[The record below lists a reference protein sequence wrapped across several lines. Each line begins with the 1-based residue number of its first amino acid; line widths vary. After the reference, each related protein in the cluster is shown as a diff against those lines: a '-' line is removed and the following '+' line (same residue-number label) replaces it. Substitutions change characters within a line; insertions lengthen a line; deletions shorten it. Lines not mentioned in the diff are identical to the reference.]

1 MKKVFTAMALSLAIT
16 LSFGLAA
23 CNKQPSKGGSA
34 NGGNGKFNELN
45 TTESVYGFSAASAG
59 MIISSMNAA
68 GTTAQTARA
77 VQNLRPIQTAQTS
90 QSVGLTSV
98 SHASAPRVSATNLCS
113 VAHVC
118 AVPVNSSAD
127 DAENAPVEETPDT
140 SETPDVSVPETP
152 ETSETPEK
160 PGEQPSDSPET
171 AELDRYMALVESLLS
186 DGGFDFSSQTSDRE
200 GYAEKTVIS
209 YKDMSGDAHDYVMY
223 FNQTLTK
230 SETDESDSEDES
242 DDEDEDESDG
252 ETEENYS
259 IKGVMV
265 IDGADYEIRGERKNE
280 SEEGESETE
289 TEFVVILGENRYIR
303 VEQSVETEDGE
314 SEQEYCYSVYENGKL
329 VERSEFSYE
338 TEENETELKMT
349 SFKDGKTQVLYF
361 EREIEKGEEVI
372 EIHVGDGKHGKGY
385 IVHIEKDENGD
396 NRYSFIPTD
405 FDD

>member
-23 CNKQPSKGGSA
+23 CNNQPSKGGSA
-34 NGGNGKFNELN
+34 NGGHGKFNELN

-90 QSVGLTSV
+90 QSVGLASV

-152 ETSETPEK
+152 ETPEK
-160 PGEQPSDSPET
+160 PGEQPSDRPET

-200 GYAEKTVIS
+200 EYAEKTVIS

-230 SETDESDSEDES
+230 SETDESD
-242 DDEDEDESDG
+242 G

-259 IKGVMV
+259 IKGVMI

-349 SFKDGKTQVLYF
+349 AFKHGKTQDLYY

>member
-23 CNKQPSKGGSA
+23 CNNQPSKGGSA

-68 GTTAQTARA
+68 GTTAQT
-77 VQNLRPIQTAQTS
+77 VQILQPAQIAQAS

-140 SETPDVSVPETP
+140 SETPDVSVPENP
-152 ETSETPEK
+152 DVSVPETPEK

-230 SETDESDSEDES
+230 SET
-242 DDEDEDESDG
+242 DESDG

>member
-68 GTTAQTARA
+68 GTTAQTAPA
-77 VQNLRPIQTAQTS
+77 VQNLRPVQTAQTS
-90 QSVGLTSV
+90 QSVGLASV

-152 ETSETPEK
+152 DVSVPETPEK
-160 PGEQPSDSPET
+160 PGEQPSGSPET

-230 SETDESDSEDES
+230 SET
-242 DDEDEDESDG
+242 DESDG

-361 EREIEKGEEVI
+361 EREIENGEEVI

>member
-16 LSFGLAA
+16 LSFSLAA
-23 CNKQPSKGGSA
+23 CNNQPSNGGSA

-68 GTTAQTARA
+68 GTTAQT
-77 VQNLRPIQTAQTS
+77 VQILQPAQIAQAS

-152 ETSETPEK
+152 ETPEK

-200 GYAEKTVIS
+200 EYAEKTVIS

-223 FNQTLTK
+223 FNQILTK
-230 SETDESDSEDES
+230 SET
-242 DDEDEDESDG
+242 DESDG

-372 EIHVGDGKHGKGY
+372 EIHVGDGKYGKGY

>member
-23 CNKQPSKGGSA
+23 CNNQPSKGGSA
-34 NGGNGKFNELN
+34 NGGHGKFNELN

-68 GTTAQTARA
+68 GTTAQT
-77 VQNLRPIQTAQTS
+77 VQILQPAQIAQAS
-90 QSVGLTSV
+90 RSVGLTSV
-98 SHASAPRVSATNLCS
+98 SHASAPRVSTTNLCS

-152 ETSETPEK
+152 ETPEK
-160 PGEQPSDSPET
+160 PGEQPSGSPET

-230 SETDESDSEDES
+230 SETDESDN
-242 DDEDEDESDG
+242 EDESDG

>member
-23 CNKQPSKGGSA
+23 CNNQPSKGGSA

-59 MIISSMNAA
+59 MIISSMNEA
-68 GTTAQTARA
+68 GTTAQT
-77 VQNLRPIQTAQTS
+77 VQIAQAS

-152 ETSETPEK
+152 ETPEK
-160 PGEQPSDSPET
+160 PGEQPSVSPET

-200 GYAEKTVIS
+200 EYAEKTVIS

-230 SETDESDSEDES
+230 SET
-242 DDEDEDESDG
+242 DESDG

>member
-1 MKKVFTAMALSLAIT
+1 MKKIFTAMALSLAIT

-23 CNKQPSKGGSA
+23 CNNQPSKGGSA

-59 MIISSMNAA
+59 MIISSMNEA

-113 VAHVC
+113 AAHVR

-152 ETSETPEK
+152 ETPEK

-200 GYAEKTVIS
+200 EYAEKTVIS

-230 SETDESDSEDES
+230 SET
-242 DDEDEDESDG
+242 DESDG

-329 VERSEFSYE
+329 VERSAFSYE

>member
-23 CNKQPSKGGSA
+23 CNNQPSKGGSA

-98 SHASAPRVSATNLCS
+98 SHASASRVSATNLCS
-113 VAHVC
+113 VAHIS
-118 AVPVNSSAD
+118 AVPVNSSEG

-140 SETPDVSVPETP
+140 SETPDVSVPETL
-152 ETSETPEK
+152 EK

-200 GYAEKTVIS
+200 EYAEKTVIS
-209 YKDMSGDAHDYVMY
+209 YKDMSGVAHDYVMY

-230 SETDESDSEDES
+230 SETDEDG
-242 DDEDEDESDG
+242 G

-289 TEFVVILGENRYIR
+289 TEFVVIFGENRYIR

-361 EREIEKGEEVI
+361 EREIENGEEVI

>member
-23 CNKQPSKGGSA
+23 CNNQPSKGGSA

-98 SHASAPRVSATNLCS
+98 SHASAPRVSTTNLCS

-152 ETSETPEK
+152 ETPETPEK

-230 SETDESDSEDES
+230 SETDESD
-242 DDEDEDESDG
+242 G

-303 VEQSVETEDGE
+303 VEQSVEAEDGE

-361 EREIEKGEEVI
+361 EREIENGEEVI

>member
-1 MKKVFTAMALSLAIT
+1 MALSLAIT

-23 CNKQPSKGGSA
+23 CNNHPSKGGSA

-59 MIISSMNAA
+59 MIISSMNEA
-68 GTTAQTARA
+68 GTTAQT
-77 VQNLRPIQTAQTS
+77 VQILQPAQIAQAS

-152 ETSETPEK
+152 ETPETPEK

-230 SETDESDSEDES
+230 SETDESD
-242 DDEDEDESDG
+242 G

-303 VEQSVETEDGE
+303 VEQSVEAEDGE

-361 EREIEKGEEVI
+361 EREIENGEEVI

>member
-1 MKKVFTAMALSLAIT
+1 MKKIFTAMALSLAIT

-77 VQNLRPIQTAQTS
+77 VQNLRPVQTAQTS

-98 SHASAPRVSATNLCS
+98 GHASAPRVSATNLCS
-113 VAHVC
+113 AAHVC

-152 ETSETPEK
+152 ETPEK

-200 GYAEKTVIS
+200 EYAEKTVIS

-230 SETDESDSEDES
+230 SET
-242 DDEDEDESDG
+242 DESDG

-349 SFKDGKTQVLYF
+349 SFKNGKTQVLYF

>member
-1 MKKVFTAMALSLAIT
+1 MALSLAIT

-23 CNKQPSKGGSA
+23 CNNQPSKGGSA

-77 VQNLRPIQTAQTS
+77 VQNLRPVQTAQTS

-98 SHASAPRVSATNLCS
+98 SHASAPHVSTTNLCS
-113 VAHVC
+113 AANVC

-140 SETPDVSVPETP
+140 SETPDGSVPETP
-152 ETSETPEK
+152 ETSEK

-200 GYAEKTVIS
+200 EYAEKTVIS
-209 YKDMSGDAHDYVMY
+209 YKDMSGVAHDYVMY
-223 FNQTLTK
+223 FNQILTK
-230 SETDESDSEDES
+230 SET
-242 DDEDEDESDG
+242 DESDG

-280 SEEGESETE
+280 SEEGETETE

-303 VEQSVETEDGE
+303 VEQSVETEEGE

-329 VERSEFSYE
+329 VERSAFSYE

>member
-23 CNKQPSKGGSA
+23 CNNQPSKGGSA

-59 MIISSMNAA
+59 MIISSMNEA
-68 GTTAQTARA
+68 GTTAQT
-77 VQNLRPIQTAQTS
+77 VQILQPAQIAQAS

-152 ETSETPEK
+152 ETPEK
-160 PGEQPSDSPET
+160 PGEQPSGSPET

-200 GYAEKTVIS
+200 EYAEKTVIS

-230 SETDESDSEDES
+230 SET
-242 DDEDEDESDG
+242 DESDG

>member
-23 CNKQPSKGGSA
+23 CNNQPSKGGSA

-59 MIISSMNAA
+59 MIISSMNEA

-77 VQNLRPIQTAQTS
+77 FQNLRPVQTAQTS

-113 VAHVC
+113 VTHVC

-152 ETSETPEK
+152 ETSDTPEK
-160 PGEQPSDSPET
+160 PGEQPSGSPET

-230 SETDESDSEDES
+230 SETDESD
-242 DDEDEDESDG
+242 G

-280 SEEGESETE
+280 FEEGESETE

>member
-23 CNKQPSKGGSA
+23 CNNQPSKGGSA

-59 MIISSMNAA
+59 MIISSMNEA
-68 GTTAQTARA
+68 GTTAQT
-77 VQNLRPIQTAQTS
+77 VQILQPAQIAQAS

-152 ETSETPEK
+152 ETPETPEK

-230 SETDESDSEDES
+230 SETDESD
-242 DDEDEDESDG
+242 G

-303 VEQSVETEDGE
+303 VEQSVEAEDGE

-361 EREIEKGEEVI
+361 EREIENGEEVI

-396 NRYSFIPTD
+396 NRYSFSPTD

>member
-23 CNKQPSKGGSA
+23 CNNQPSKGGSA

-59 MIISSMNAA
+59 MIISSMNEA

-98 SHASAPRVSATNLCS
+98 SHASAPRVSATNLS

-152 ETSETPEK
+152 ETPEK

-209 YKDMSGDAHDYVMY
+209 YKDMSGNAHDYVMY

-230 SETDESDSEDES
+230 SET
-242 DDEDEDESDG
+242 DESDG

>member
-23 CNKQPSKGGSA
+23 CNNQPSKGGSA

-77 VQNLRPIQTAQTS
+77 VQNLRPVQTAQTS

-113 VAHVC
+113 VANVC

-152 ETSETPEK
+152 ETPETPEK

-200 GYAEKTVIS
+200 EYAEKTVIS

-230 SETDESDSEDES
+230 SET
-242 DDEDEDESDG
+242 DESDG

>member
-1 MKKVFTAMALSLAIT
+1 MKKIFTAMALSLAIT

-23 CNKQPSKGGSA
+23 CNNQPSGGGSA

-77 VQNLRPIQTAQTS
+77 VRNSQPVQIAQTS
-90 QSVGLTSV
+90 QSV

-113 VAHVC
+113 AANVC

-152 ETSETPEK
+152 ETSEK

-200 GYAEKTVIS
+200 EYAEKTVIS
-209 YKDMSGDAHDYVMY
+209 YKDMSGVAHDYVMY

-230 SETDESDSEDES
+230 SETDESD
-242 DDEDEDESDG
+242 G

-259 IKGVMV
+259 VKGVMV

-280 SEEGESETE
+280 SEEGETETE

-303 VEQSVETEDGE
+303 VEQSVETEEGE

-329 VERSEFSYE
+329 VERSAFSYE

-372 EIHVGDGKHGKGY
+372 EIHVGDGKYGKGY

>member
-23 CNKQPSKGGSA
+23 CNNQPSKGGSA

-113 VAHVC
+113 VARVC

-152 ETSETPEK
+152 ETPEK

-200 GYAEKTVIS
+200 EYAEKTVIS

-223 FNQTLTK
+223 FNQILTK
-230 SETDESDSEDES
+230 SET
-242 DDEDEDESDG
+242 DESDG

-265 IDGADYEIRGERKNE
+265 IDGADYEICGERKNE

-329 VERSEFSYE
+329 VERSAFSYE

>member
-23 CNKQPSKGGSA
+23 CNNQPSKGGSA

-68 GTTAQTARA
+68 GTTAQT
-77 VQNLRPIQTAQTS
+77 VQILQPAQIAQAS

-98 SHASAPRVSATNLCS
+98 SHASAPRVSATNLGS

-152 ETSETPEK
+152 ETPETPEK
-160 PGEQPSDSPET
+160 PGEQPSGSPET

-200 GYAEKTVIS
+200 EYAEKTVIS

-230 SETDESDSEDES
+230 SET
-242 DDEDEDESDG
+242 DESDG

>member
-16 LSFGLAA
+16 LAFGLAA
-23 CNKQPSKGGSA
+23 CNNQPSKGGSA

-59 MIISSMNAA
+59 MIISSMNEA
-68 GTTAQTARA
+68 GTTAQT
-77 VQNLRPIQTAQTS
+77 VQILQPAQIAQAS

-152 ETSETPEK
+152 ETPETPEK

-230 SETDESDSEDES
+230 SETDESD
-242 DDEDEDESDG
+242 G

-303 VEQSVETEDGE
+303 VEQSVEAEDGE

-361 EREIEKGEEVI
+361 EREIENGEEVI

>member
-23 CNKQPSKGGSA
+23 CNNQPSKGGSA

-77 VQNLRPIQTAQTS
+77 VQNLRHIQTAQTS

-127 DAENAPVEETPDT
+127 DADNAPVEETPDT

-160 PGEQPSDSPET
+160 PGEQPSGSPET

-230 SETDESDSEDES
+230 SET
-242 DDEDEDESDG
+242 DESDG

>member
-34 NGGNGKFNELN
+34 NGGNGKINELN

-68 GTTAQTARA
+68 GTTAQT
-77 VQNLRPIQTAQTS
+77 VQILQPAQIAQAS

-98 SHASAPRVSATNLCS
+98 SHASAPRVSATNLGS

-200 GYAEKTVIS
+200 EYAEKTVIS

-230 SETDESDSEDES
+230 SET
-242 DDEDEDESDG
+242 DESDG

>member
-23 CNKQPSKGGSA
+23 CNNQPSKGGSA

-68 GTTAQTARA
+68 GTTAQT
-77 VQNLRPIQTAQTS
+77 VQILQPAQIAQAS
-90 QSVGLTSV
+90 HSVGLTSV

-152 ETSETPEK
+152 ETPETPEK

-230 SETDESDSEDES
+230 SET
-242 DDEDEDESDG
+242 DESDG

>member
-1 MKKVFTAMALSLAIT
+1 MLFRS
-16 LSFGLAA
+16 
-23 CNKQPSKGGSA
+23 
-34 NGGNGKFNELN
+34 
-45 TTESVYGFSAASAG
+45 
-59 MIISSMNAA
+59 
-68 GTTAQTARA
+68 
-77 VQNLRPIQTAQTS
+77 
-90 QSVGLTSV
+90 
-98 SHASAPRVSATNLCS
+98 
-113 VAHVC
+113 
-118 AVPVNSSAD
+118 
-127 DAENAPVEETPDT
+127 
-140 SETPDVSVPETP
+140 
-152 ETSETPEK
+152 
-160 PGEQPSDSPET
+160 
-171 AELDRYMALVESLLS
+171 
-186 DGGFDFSSQTSDRE
+186 
-200 GYAEKTVIS
+200 
-209 YKDMSGDAHDYVMY
+209 DMSGDAHDYVMY

-230 SETDESDSEDES
+230 SETDESDGEDEDES
-242 DDEDEDESDG
+242 DAEDESDG

-385 IVHIEKDENGD
+385 IVQIGRASCRE
-396 NRYSFIPTD
+396 RV
-405 FDD
+405 

>member
-1 MKKVFTAMALSLAIT
+1 MALSLAIT

-23 CNKQPSKGGSA
+23 CNNQPSKGGSA

-59 MIISSMNAA
+59 MIISSMNEA
-68 GTTAQTARA
+68 GTTAQT
-77 VQNLRPIQTAQTS
+77 VQILQPAQIAQAS

-113 VAHVC
+113 AAHVC
-118 AVPVNSSAD
+118 TVPVNSSEG

-152 ETSETPEK
+152 ETPETPEK
-160 PGEQPSDSPET
+160 PGEQPSVSPET

-230 SETDESDSEDES
+230 SETDESD
-242 DDEDEDESDG
+242 G

-280 SEEGESETE
+280 SEEGESESE
-289 TEFVVILGENRYIR
+289 TEFVVILDENRYIR

-329 VERSEFSYE
+329 VERSAFSYE

-361 EREIEKGEEVI
+361 EREIENGEEVI

>member
-23 CNKQPSKGGSA
+23 CNNQPSKGGSA

-68 GTTAQTARA
+68 GTT
-77 VQNLRPIQTAQTS
+77 
-90 QSVGLTSV
+90 V

-140 SETPDVSVPETP
+140 SETPDVSVPENP
-152 ETSETPEK
+152 DVSVPETPEK

-200 GYAEKTVIS
+200 EYAEKTVIT
-209 YKDMSGDAHDYVMY
+209 YRDMSGDAHGYVMY

-230 SETDESDSEDES
+230 SET
-242 DDEDEDESDG
+242 DESDG

-385 IVHIEKDENGD
+385 IVHIEKNENGD

>member
-23 CNKQPSKGGSA
+23 CNNQPSKGGSA

-59 MIISSMNAA
+59 MIISSMNEA

-77 VQNLRPIQTAQTS
+77 VQNLRPVQTAQTS

-152 ETSETPEK
+152 EIPETPEK

-186 DGGFDFSSQTSDRE
+186 DGGFDFNSQTSDRE
-200 GYAEKTVIS
+200 EYAEKTVIS

-230 SETDESDSEDES
+230 SET
-242 DDEDEDESDG
+242 DESDG

-289 TEFVVILGENRYIR
+289 TEFVVILGENRYIC

>member
-23 CNKQPSKGGSA
+23 CNNQPSKGGSA

-68 GTTAQTARA
+68 GTTAQTG
-77 VQNLRPIQTAQTS
+77 QILQPAQIAQAS

-140 SETPDVSVPETP
+140 SEPPDVSVPENP
-152 ETSETPEK
+152 DVSVPETPEK

-230 SETDESDSEDES
+230 SETDESD
-242 DDEDEDESDG
+242 G

-303 VEQSVETEDGE
+303 VEQSVETEEGE

>member
-23 CNKQPSKGGSA
+23 CNNQPSKGGSA

-68 GTTAQTARA
+68 GTTAQTA
-77 VQNLRPIQTAQTS
+77 QILQPAQIAQAS
-90 QSVGLTSV
+90 QSVGLTAV

-113 VAHVC
+113 AAHVC

-152 ETSETPEK
+152 ETPETPEK
-160 PGEQPSDSPET
+160 PGEQPSGSPET

-209 YKDMSGDAHDYVMY
+209 YKDMSGNAHDYVMY

-230 SETDESDSEDES
+230 SET
-242 DDEDEDESDG
+242 DESDG

-289 TEFVVILGENRYIR
+289 TEFVVILSENRYIR

>member
-23 CNKQPSKGGSA
+23 CNNQPSKGGSA

-68 GTTAQTARA
+68 GTTAQT
-77 VQNLRPIQTAQTS
+77 VQIAQAS

-98 SHASAPRVSATNLCS
+98 SHASAPRVSATNLGS

-152 ETSETPEK
+152 EKPEK
-160 PGEQPSDSPET
+160 PGEQPSVSPET

-230 SETDESDSEDES
+230 SET
-242 DDEDEDESDG
+242 DESDG

>member
-68 GTTAQTARA
+68 GTTAQT
-77 VQNLRPIQTAQTS
+77 VQILQPAQIAQAS

-98 SHASAPRVSATNLCS
+98 SHASAPRVSATNLGS

-152 ETSETPEK
+152 ETPEK

-200 GYAEKTVIS
+200 EYAEKTVIS

-230 SETDESDSEDES
+230 SET
-242 DDEDEDESDG
+242 DESDG

>member
-23 CNKQPSKGGSA
+23 CNNQPSKGGSA

-68 GTTAQTARA
+68 GTTAQT
-77 VQNLRPIQTAQTS
+77 VQILQPAQIAQAS

-98 SHASAPRVSATNLCS
+98 SHASAPRVSATNLGS
-113 VAHVC
+113 VTHVC

-152 ETSETPEK
+152 ETPETPEK
-160 PGEQPSDSPET
+160 PGEQPSGSPET

-230 SETDESDSEDES
+230 SET
-242 DDEDEDESDG
+242 DESDG

>member
-1 MKKVFTAMALSLAIT
+1 MKKIFTAMALSLAIT

-23 CNKQPSKGGSA
+23 CNNQPSKGGSA

-59 MIISSMNAA
+59 MIISSMNEA

-77 VQNLRPIQTAQTS
+77 VQNLRPVQTAQTS

-98 SHASAPRVSATNLCS
+98 SHASAPRVSATNLGS

-152 ETSETPEK
+152 ETPEK

-200 GYAEKTVIS
+200 EYAEKTVIS

-230 SETDESDSEDES
+230 SET
-242 DDEDEDESDG
+242 DESDG

-396 NRYSFIPTD
+396 NRYSFVPTD

>member
-23 CNKQPSKGGSA
+23 CNNQPSKGGSA

-59 MIISSMNAA
+59 MIISSMNEA
-68 GTTAQTARA
+68 GTTAQT
-77 VQNLRPIQTAQTS
+77 VQILQPAQIAQAS

-152 ETSETPEK
+152 ETPETPEK

-230 SETDESDSEDES
+230 SETDESD
-242 DDEDEDESDG
+242 G

-303 VEQSVETEDGE
+303 VEQSVEAEDGE
-314 SEQEYCYSVYENGKL
+314 SEQEYCYSVYKNGKL

-361 EREIEKGEEVI
+361 EREIENGEEVI

>member
-23 CNKQPSKGGSA
+23 CNNQPSKGGSA

-59 MIISSMNAA
+59 MIISSMNEA
-68 GTTAQTARA
+68 GTTAQT
-77 VQNLRPIQTAQTS
+77 VQILQPAQIAQAS
-90 QSVGLTSV
+90 RSVGLTSV
-98 SHASAPRVSATNLCS
+98 SHASAPRVSATNLS

-140 SETPDVSVPETP
+140 SETP
-152 ETSETPEK
+152 ETPEK

-209 YKDMSGDAHDYVMY
+209 YKDMSGAAHDYVMY
-223 FNQTLTK
+223 FNQILTK
-230 SETDESDSEDES
+230 SET
-242 DDEDEDESDG
+242 DESDG

-361 EREIEKGEEVI
+361 EREIENGEEVI

>member
-23 CNKQPSKGGSA
+23 CNNQPSSGGSA

-59 MIISSMNAA
+59 MIISSMNEA
-68 GTTAQTARA
+68 GTTAQT
-77 VQNLRPIQTAQTS
+77 VQILQPAQIAQAS
-90 QSVGLTSV
+90 QSDGLTSV

-140 SETPDVSVPETP
+140 SENPDVSVPETP
-152 ETSETPEK
+152 ETSEK
-160 PGEQPSDSPET
+160 PGEQPSDNPET

-200 GYAEKTVIS
+200 EYAEKTVIS

-223 FNQTLTK
+223 YNQTLTK
-230 SETDESDSEDES
+230 SET
-242 DDEDEDESDG
+242 DESDG

-361 EREIEKGEEVI
+361 EREIENGEEVI

>member
-1 MKKVFTAMALSLAIT
+1 MKKIFTAMALSLAIT

-23 CNKQPSKGGSA
+23 CNNQPSKGGSA

-77 VQNLRPIQTAQTS
+77 VQNLRPIQTAQNS

-140 SETPDVSVPETP
+140 SETPDVSVP
-152 ETSETPEK
+152 ETPEK

-230 SETDESDSEDES
+230 SET
-242 DDEDEDESDG
+242 DESDG

>member
-1 MKKVFTAMALSLAIT
+1 MALSLAIT

-68 GTTAQTARA
+68 GTTAQT
-77 VQNLRPIQTAQTS
+77 VQILQPAQIAQAS

-152 ETSETPEK
+152 ETPEK
-160 PGEQPSDSPET
+160 PGEQPSDRPET

-200 GYAEKTVIS
+200 EYAEKTVIS

-230 SETDESDSEDES
+230 SETDESD
-242 DDEDEDESDG
+242 G

-259 IKGVMV
+259 IKGVMI